1 VNPIEVLAG
10 DVGGTNARFARVA
23 AGAGP
28 VVLRDQATYPVADAA
43 SLGDLVHRYLGERPG
58 PVAAAAVGIAAP
70 IVAGTAR
77 AVNLPWAA
85 TAAEVADAIGGGPAD
100 LLNDLLANA
109 WGIGELPDDAFH
121 ELQPDRLGQ
130 PGNRAVCS
138 AGTGL
143 GIAGI
148 AHRPDGGW
156 LPFASEGGHI
166 DFGPRDADEDA
177 LLLFL
182 RAHHPA
188 WEHVSA
194 ERVVSGPGIG
204 HIWEFLV
211 ETGRAEAG
219 DELRASV
226 AAGDPAAAIAR
237 AATDGADASAVA
249 AMAMFARAYG
259 AQAGNLALSMLSTG
273 GLYLGGGIAP
283 RNLALLE
290 QGGFLEAFRAK
301 GRYDGLLERMP
312 VRVILDDL
320 CALRGAARWALELA
334 AAPA

>member
-1 VNPIEVLAG
+1 VSPPDALAA

-23 AGAGP
+23 PGDGP
-28 VVLRDQATYPVADAA
+28 VELREQATYPVDHAG
-43 SLGDLVHRYLGERPG
+43 SLGELIGRYLDEHPG

-70 IVAGTAR
+70 VVAGEAR
-77 AVNLPWAA
+77 PVNLPWAA
-85 TAAEVADAIGGGPAD
+85 RAAEVSLAIGGGPAD

-109 WGIGELPDDAFH
+109 WGIGELGDDAFH
-121 ELQPDRLGQ
+121 ELQPDRIGQ

-148 AHRPDGGW
+148 ARRPDGGW

-182 RAHHPA
+182 RARHPE

-194 ERVVSGPGIG
+194 ERVVSGPGIRNV
-204 HIWEFLV
+204 WEFVV

-219 DELRASV
+219 GDLRAAIAS
-226 AAGDPAAAIAR
+226 GDAAAAIAS
-237 AATDGADASAVA
+237 AAAAAADASAVA
-249 AMAMFARAYG
+249 AMGMFARAYG

-283 RNLALLE
+283 RNLELLE
-290 QGGFLEAFRAK
+290 HGGFLEAFRAK
-301 GRYDGLLERMP
+301 GRYDGLLERMQ

-320 CALRGAARWALELA
+320 CALRGAARWALTRLA
-334 AAPA
+334 D